1 MPIIDRALDRLA
13 DLIWTGRKVP
23 LHFTAEYRTA
33 CFAAPLITKLLAD
46 NEDGAAYRIA
56 LIPWHLAERPPL
68 ATYSGYVSRCQIDGP
83 VQWAND
89 RPVPLGGL
97 IDCAGVTARLN
108 PFEAAALHE
117 RMQQA
122 NEAAIRAWARE
133 NDLYSRPAASERF
146 NRRSDDRAA
155 KAMIAAWAKRQMAP
169 EAPGASPAN
178 GGDCCPSQSADAP
191 CNSCKKGPA
200 DD

>member
-1 MPIIDRALDRLA
+1 MSTFRRAMDRLA
-13 DLIWTGRKVP
+13 DFIWTGRKVT
-23 LHFTAEYRTA
+23 LWFTAEYRTA
-33 CFAAPLITKLLAD
+33 CFVAPLINKLTAE
-46 NEDGAAYRIA
+46 NEDGATYRIA
-56 LIPWHLAERPPL
+56 LIPWHQSERPPL

-108 PFEAAALHE
+108 PFEAASLHE
-117 RMQQA
+117 KMRQA
-122 NEAAIRAWARE
+122 NEAAIRAWAWE
-133 NDLYSRPAASERF
+133 NDLHSRPSASERF
-146 NRRSDDRAA
+146 DRRSADRKA
-155 KAMIAAWAKRQMAP
+155 KAMIAAWAKRQMVP
-169 EAPGASPAN
+169 EAPSASPAN

-191 CNSCKKGPA
+191 CNSCQKGMA